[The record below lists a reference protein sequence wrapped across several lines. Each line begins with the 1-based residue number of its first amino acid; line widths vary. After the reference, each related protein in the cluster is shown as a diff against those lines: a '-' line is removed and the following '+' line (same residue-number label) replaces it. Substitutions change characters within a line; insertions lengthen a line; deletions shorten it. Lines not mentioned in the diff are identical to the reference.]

1 MTTRRF
7 ALAGA
12 GALLT
17 VLVVASCAAQPQPV
31 ETRLPPGYGASSAP
45 SAASVPS
52 PSVVTTSPAPDAQPT
67 PAPIVTVSAA
77 PSSPGDEAGALTCAD
92 GGSQSISGAEQTV
105 RLTGTCGEVTVS
117 GSALTVDA
125 SGATIGTL
133 RISGD
138 RARVTAAGVDALVVQ
153 GNDGSV
159 GSAGA
164 IGSVDLSGDRTTV
177 EAAGAIATVAVRGQD
192 NVVRADGG
200 VGSSTVEGRGNTVG

>member
-17 VLVVASCAAQPQPV
+17 VLVVTSCAAQPQPV

-77 PSSPGDEAGALTCAD
+77 PSSPGEAGALTCAD

-138 RARVTAAGVDALVVQ
+138 RARVTAAGIDALVVQ

-164 IGSVDLSGDRTTV
+164 IGSVELSGDRTTV